1 MPNPNREA
9 LSNRHASRS
18 ARVCA
23 GASSR
28 RSRSA
33 RLLGGAARNAPEP
46 AFPWPEATFPVTPF
60 AIDVSGA
67 LLLALLLCSPV

>member
-9 LSNRHASRS
+9 ISNRHASRS

-33 RLLGGAARNAPEP
+33 RLLGGAARYAPE

-60 AIDVSGA
+60 AIKVSGA
-67 LLLALLLCSPV
+67 LLPALLLCSPV